1 MVGVVT
7 GAGLVIL
14 QLKYGSGP
22 VIAAESPE
30 AAQQSCLEEPK
41 ALEGGDEPAEE
52 DPAEQPESAPS
63 QTQREL
69 MTDLLQYVH
78 KSAEQPEAARAD
90 SSPEQ
95 LPMPTE
101 RPVVRQRPD
110 CVRDPFG
117 SPPPEP
123 VHAPA
128 PIVVTAPERHPKEL
142 KHIKAPPQV
151 PFVGTYDC
159 TLNDHGETTLPAEVH
174 EAMGSRRPRILYL
187 APCGERGLWVY
198 TAAGLARLVE
208 QNNGAVAGEKED
220 REKRLWFSRVTQVDV
235 AADGTFRLP
244 EDIIQ
249 FAGLKAELVL
259 VGVNDHY
266 EIWDVDRWDDYC
278 EPAETGLS
286 LNEIVGVMK
295 NVAKHLVG
303 GFRSTTDNASTFNPV
318 FCLQELLQAEV
329 KCEVDVDEDNARCT
343 EP

>member
-1 MVGVVT
+1 MVSRRLMRAVCRGRD
-7 GAGLVIL
+7 A
-14 QLKYGSGP
+14 
-22 VIAAESPE
+22 
-30 AAQQSCLEEPK
+30 SCL
-41 ALEGGDEPAEE
+41 
-52 DPAEQPESAPS
+52 APP
-63 QTQREL
+63 
-69 MTDLLQYVH
+69 H
-78 KSAEQPEAARAD
+78 
-90 SSPEQ
+90 
-95 LPMPTE
+95 
-101 RPVVRQRPD
+101 RPVRAAFPHTVP
-110 CVRDPFG
+110 
-117 SPPPEP
+117 
-123 VHAPA
+123 
-128 PIVVTAPERHPKEL
+128 TA
-142 KHIKAPPQV
+142 
-151 PFVGTYDC
+151 GTNSAN
-159 TLNDHGETTLPAEVH
+159 LANDFKG
-174 EAMGSRRPRILYL
+174 
-187 APCGERGLWVY
+187 VY